1 MVKGL
6 DIFREYFK
14 DYTNQY
20 VLIGGTAC
28 TVSFEQQIGCRTQE
42 PGHKRR

>member
-6 DIFREYFK
+6 EIFKKHFNNHA
-14 DYTNQY
+14 DQY

-28 TVSFEQQIGCRTQE
+28 TVLMEEAGLEFRALFTC
-42 PGHKRR
+42 